1 MTYSELFELFIRD
14 RETYCSSKT
23 ISTYR
28 IHLDRFRSFCV
39 SSGIDDM
46 GFLTTDILKEY
57 LRYLRESG
65 IKATSIQSY
74 FRHLK
79 ALLSYAIDNNY
90 IEPFKYKI
98 KLPRPDAEQVLP
110 LSQQEVDHIISTI
123 YNNYRYKQRVRALLI
138 IRLMVDMGMRSS
150 EVRHLRKKDITD
162 TFITIVNSKC
172 NKSRMLPIP
181 PDVKDLLDHY
191 MLYRYS
197 PDDYI
202 IPMSESSLKSF
213 FSRLKE
219 SSGIDRLHAHL
230 LRHTFAT
237 SYIIKRS
244 NLEYL
249 RCYMGHETYAV
260 TQGYI
265 KMASQCNLIH
275 YDIYKISDVFL

>member
-1 MTYSELFELFIRD
+1 MTYSELLDLFIRD
-14 RETYCSSKT
+14 RETYCSTKT

-28 IHLDRFRSFCV
+28 IQLDRFRSFCAA
-39 SSGIDDM
+39 SGIDDM
-46 GFLTTDILKEY
+46 GSLTTDILKEY

-65 IKATSIQSY
+65 IKSTSIQSY

-98 KLPRPDAEQVLP
+98 KLPRPDPEQVLP
-110 LSQQEVDHIISTI
+110 LSQQEVDYIIRII
-123 YNNYRYKQRVRALLI
+123 YNNYRYNQRVRALLI

-150 EVRHLRKKDITD
+150 EVRHLRKRDITD

-181 PDVKDLLDHY
+181 PDVKTLLGQY
-191 MLYRYS
+191 IYNFS
-197 PDDYI
+197 SDDYI

-213 FSRLKE
+213 FSRLKA
-219 SSGIDRLHAHL
+219 SSGIYRLHAHL

-237 SYIIKRS
+237 SYIMKRS

-265 KMASQCNLIH
+265 KMASQCSLIH
-275 YDIYKISDVFL
+275 YDIYKISDIFQ